1 MAYKARI
8 KNNICTNAHPLGC
21 YRNIYHDAQ
30 VASAVSYAGPKMALV
45 VGASSGIGLASRMS
59 LAFGAGADTL
69 GVYYE
74 RAAQAHKFGTAGW
87 YNNQGFEY
95 FARRA
100 GLNAYSTNQ
109 DAFQKNAK
117 EWVIQRLKQLEKPL
131 ELLVYSLAAPR
142 RKVRGVG
149 EFQSVIKPIKKPF
162 DGLTVDVF
170 ENKLRE
176 QHIEPA
182 NTAEVDATVKVMG
195 GEDWHDWVMT
205 LQEAGVLAE
214 NFKTI
219 AYSYL
224 GPEQTQG
231 IYGQGTLG
239 SAKAHLH
246 ETSIALNEKL
256 RGTLNGEAKVGLY
269 QAVVTPSSSVIPSMP
284 LYLSIF
290 HKTLKESG
298 KYESVMQ
305 QTNRMFAEGLY
316 GDNESMRDGQYL
328 RVDQIERDASVQAA
342 VNQAYDQLATAGL
355 EQVADTQ
362 GFKQAFLQQFG
373 FGLDEVDYTDRPD
386 PLLLPATADFAPAER
401 KIA

>member
-30 VASAVSYAGPKMALV
+30 VASAVRYNGPKMALV

-95 FARRA
+95 FARRN
-100 GLNAYSTNQ
+100 GLTALSTNQ

-131 ELLVYSLAAPR
+131 DLLVYSVASPR
-142 RKVRGVG
+142 RKVKGVG
-149 EFQSVIKPIKKPF
+149 EFQSVIKPIKKAF
-162 DGLTVDVF
+162 NGLTVDVF
-170 ENKLRE
+170 ENKLRT
-176 QHIEPA
+176 QQIEPA
-182 NTAEVDATVKVMG
+182 NSDEVDATVKVMG
-195 GEDWHDWVMT
+195 GEDWQDWVMT
-205 LQEAGVLAE
+205 LQEAGVLAK

-224 GPEQTQG
+224 GPEQTQD

-239 SAKAHLH
+239 CAKAHLH
-246 ETSIALNEKL
+246 ETSIALDEKL
-256 RGTLNGEAKVGLY
+256 GKSLNGEAKVGLF

-298 KYESVMQ
+298 KYESVME
-305 QTNRMFAEGLY
+305 QTNRMFAQGLY
-316 GDNESMRDGQYL
+316 GQEQSMRDGQYL
-328 RVDQIERDASVQAA
+328 RVDQIERDARVQAE
-342 VNQAYDQLATAGL
+342 VNRAYEQLTSLGL
-355 EQVADTQ
+355 EKVADTQ

-373 FGLDEVDYTDRPD
+373 FGLSEVDYSERPD
-386 PLLLPATADFAPAER
+386 PLLLPATADFANTER